1 MNLSRNSFLATLATL
16 TVVALTTNT
25 AQAQT
30 LLYDITAG
38 GGGSAFGGFG
48 GNWGFN
54 FTTTSTI
61 NVGSL
66 GLWDEASNG
75 LVVSHQV
82 GIFNSGGGAALVST
96 IVDNTSTVVSS
107 ANANGRWL
115 FTSLGSSFSLPAGSY
130 TLGYFDLNGVD
141 AFRGGATTAVMAGAS
156 LGIGKAR
163 SGAPSFAWPDAN
175 SSPNSW
181 YGPNLMTGTSG
192 GAAPEPGTLAFLAL
206 GGMLVLARRRRK

>member
-38 GGGSAFGGFG
+38 GGGSSFGGFG

-66 GLWDEASNG
+66 GLWDESSNG
-75 LVVSHQV
+75 LIGPHQV
-82 GIFNSGGGAALVST
+82 GIFSSGGGAALVSAT
-96 IVDNTSTVVSS
+96 VDNSSTVVSS
-107 ANANGRWL
+107 ANASGRWL
-115 FTSLGSSFSLPAGSY
+115 FTSLGSSFSLPAGAY
-130 TLGYFDLNGVD
+130 TLGFFNPASGLDD
-141 AFRGGATTAVMAGAS
+141 FRGGATTAVMAGAS
-156 LGIGKAR
+156 LLGGKAR
-163 SGAPSFAWPDAN
+163 SGAPAFAWPDAA
-175 SSPNSW
+175 SSANSW

-192 GAAPEPGTLAFLAL
+192 GAAPEPGTLVFLAL
-206 GGMLVLARRRRK
+206 GGGLVWARRRK